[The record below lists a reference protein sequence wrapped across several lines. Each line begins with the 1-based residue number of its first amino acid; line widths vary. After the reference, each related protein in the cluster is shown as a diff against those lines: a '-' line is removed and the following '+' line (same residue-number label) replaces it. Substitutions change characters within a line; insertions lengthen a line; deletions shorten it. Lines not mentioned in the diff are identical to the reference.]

1 MSKSSSKVPFVVAK
15 DHPVLACRA
24 HNPRS
29 HRGQVKRMRY
39 LLAISTDQLL
49 TKTSKLRDLEKIM
62 RDAVGELRSI
72 GYVSVA
78 HTIEARLDA
87 TLDR

>member
-1 MSKSSSKVPFVVAK
+1 MSKSTSRVVLS
-15 DHPVLACRA
+15 DSHHTVLACRA

-39 LLAISTDQLL
+39 LLALSTDLL
-49 TKTSKLRDLEKIM
+49 LAKSSKLRDLEKIT

-72 GYVSVA
+72 GYESVA

-87 TLDR
+87 TLER